1 MVYDRGYYSYEMLYE
16 HHQRQIH
23 PIFRLRVNSCN
34 AVEQFANSEQL
45 DTVVHIVPDQDKRA
59 KIRHKYPDRDL
70 PTIALR
76 LVKYQAGGES
86 YIIGTTLLD
95 STTYPTEHLSDVYHA
110 RWGVEELYKIS
121 KQLMKVEQFHAHS
134 ERGVK
139 QELFA
144 HFVLITLTR
153 LFANHTEDGFNANS
167 NADEHA
173 VRANFK
179 NCLSTMSR
187 QLEALLLK
195 QADLLTETLS
205 TIIASISTCRQKL
218 RPNRSY
224 PRCSR
229 APVGKW
235 LATKKREKPM
245 ATKTQAV

>member
-1 MVYDRGYYSYEMLYE
+1 M
-16 HHQRQIH
+16 
-23 PIFRLRVNSCN
+23 
-34 AVEQFANSEQL
+34 
-45 DTVVHIVPDQDKRA
+45 HIAPDHDKRA
-59 KIRHKYPDRDL
+59 KIRHKYPERNL
-70 PTIALR
+70 ATIALR
-76 LVKYQAGGES
+76 LVKNQAGGES
-86 YIIGTTLLD
+86 YIIGTTLID
-95 STTYPTEHLSDVYHA
+95 STTYPIEHLSDVYHA
-110 RWGVEELYKIS
+110 QWGVEELYKIS
-121 KQLMKVEQFHAHS
+121 KQLIKVEQFHAHS

-153 LFANHTEDGFNANS
+153 RFANHTEDGFNANR
-167 NADEHA
+167 NANEHA

-195 QADLLTETLS
+195 QANLLTKTLS
-205 TIIASISTCRQKL
+205 TIIASIRTSRQKL

-235 LATKKREKPM
+235 LATKMCEQPM
-245 ATKTQAV
+245 AMKAQTA